1 MSVTTTAAVAIIAN
15 NAAAKKAKDHLDM
28 CKDFVVGY
36 THNEATVVETQQY
49 VQCINTLHPQ
59 PQPTPSDLVVF
70 KGAALTILVCMVIG
84 AVRGYR
90 NNDYDRTDNIIFGAL
105 GGSVFAVALLFVIS
119 LIYFVFV

>member
-15 NAAAKKAKDHLDM
+15 NAASKKVKEHRDM

-49 VQCINTLHPQ
+49 VQCINTLH

-90 NNDYDRTDNIIFGAL
+90 NNDYARTDNMVSGAL
-105 GGSVFAVALLFVIS
+105 GGSVFAVALLFIIFLV
-119 LIYFVFV
+119 YFVFV